1 MAPERF
7 SCRLRPKWR
16 VEPSL
21 PQTILERRTANPRK
35 YGQKQAQERDANS
48 GIVNDLVTGCL
59 SWKLIESC
67 ASHRS
72 PNLEKSWNKCDRCCW
87 PHKIRVNSTGLNWS
101 GVRYGAVSRWR
112 TPQMAVPGGA
122 TSGHI
127 DDGAHSRIEAAW
139 RRFCPPRA
147 LGKS

>member
-1 MAPERF
+1 MQSLWIYLASAAPPAKKVNHERAPERF

-35 YGQKQAQERDANS
+35 YGQRQAQERDANS

-72 PNLEKSWNKCDRCCW
+72 PILEKSWNKC
-87 PHKIRVNSTGLNWS
+87 
-101 GVRYGAVSRWR
+101 
-112 TPQMAVPGGA
+112 
-122 TSGHI
+122 
-127 DDGAHSRIEAAW
+127 
-139 RRFCPPRA
+139 
-147 LGKS
+147 